1 MTLWTSLQEERGRQ
15 EEVGIPGLLQ
25 EAVNSAPCHQQLPIL
40 GIKYTGAQELG
51 YRRRWWRVK
60 ELVSG
65 GLAVSSEVI
74 VTEDG

>member
-1 MTLWTSLQEERGRQ
+1 MNVVSSSLYMIRCWGFGGSQALAQCDPLDQLPRGKGQQ

-51 YRRRWWRVK
+51 YRP
-60 ELVSG
+60 
-65 GLAVSSEVI
+65 
-74 VTEDG
+74 